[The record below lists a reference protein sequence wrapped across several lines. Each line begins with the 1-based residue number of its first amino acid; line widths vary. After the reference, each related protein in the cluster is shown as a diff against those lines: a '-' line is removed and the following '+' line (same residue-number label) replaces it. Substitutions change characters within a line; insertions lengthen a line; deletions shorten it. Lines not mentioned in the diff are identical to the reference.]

1 MGLKFWCE
9 SKTCDFMTFY
19 IMILRS
25 FICDSSLFSTLLFL
39 LLLLLL
45 LISLLLLLLLLLLLS
60 IYLPFT
66 KKLHR
71 FRQKKKLIEVNQKW
85 KNHISI

>member
-45 LISLLLLLLLLLLLS
+45 LILLLLLLLLLS

-71 FRQKKKLIEVNQKW
+71 FRQKKKLTEVNQKW

>member
-25 FICDSSLFSTLLFL
+25 FICDSSLFSSLLFL

-45 LISLLLLLLLLLLLS
+45 LILLLLLLLLY
-60 IYLPFT
+60 IYLPLT

-71 FRQKKKLIEVNQKW
+71 FRQKKKAN
-85 KNHISI
+85 

>member
-45 LISLLLLLLLLLLLS
+45 LKLLLLLLLLS